1 MELSQVPPTQD
12 SEIPTPPTPPEPP
25 NTTRS
30 GKRVPRGPIRKKDK
44 EKSDND
50 PSTSDSTPKPLFHPY
65 AQNVSS

>member
-12 SEIPTPPTPPEPP
+12 SEIPTPPKPP

-30 GKRVPRGPIRKKDK
+30 GKQRVPRGPIRKKDK